1 MANNL
6 YKTGFYDF
14 FGKRSL
20 MKRDLQDMYL
30 NMLLRIAAAEHEYR
44 TPDFNS
50 YTYERA
56 IRTGVAAYYK
66 CPDSSSVNY
75 GKWCCTPAAPADVID
90 NMLLAKKI
98 TTAGSDYAC
107 ELEVGKDCILLI
119 NNSSLYPDMMFL
131 KYADDLTETAISA
144 SKLTKWSRMTPIPK
158 VSTDTDIVKYTEVM
172 KRILEGE
179 DINVITEELS
189 LLQDGHKTLDDNVL
203 RLTDE
208 TAVNK
213 LHFFDEHTEQIL
225 RQFATW
231 RGLPFSTTAKSS
243 QNLIEELHDMDA
255 ISTFMIEDE
264 IACRRDGFERAAA
277 FMKEFDGTEFD
288 FAYKPSDVLQR
299 QLERTAI
306 EYTTQLAE
314 ADRIESEAS
323 QKVSQG
329 IKFIAEAEKLEA
341 EADKLESEAEKLEA
355 EDEKLEAEA
364 EKLEAETETIEEGA
378 EENESEETTDTAG
391 NTVLGDDT

>member
-6 YKTGFYDF
+6 YKTGFYGF
-14 FGKRSL
+14 FGRRSL
-20 MKRDLQDMYL
+20 RKRDLQDMYV

-90 NMLLAKKI
+90 NMLLAKRI

-323 QKVSQG
+323 QKASQG
-329 IKFIAEAEKLEA
+329 IKFIAEAEKLES
-341 EADKLESEAEKLEA
+341 EADKLESEADKLEA

-378 EENESEETTDTAG
+378 EENESKETTDTAG
-391 NTVLGDDT
+391 DTVLGDDA

>member
-6 YKTGFYDF
+6 YKTGFYGY
-14 FGKRSL
+14 FGRRSL
-20 MKRDLQDMYL
+20 RKRDLQDMYL

-66 CPDSSSVNY
+66 CPESSSVNF

-323 QKVSQG
+323 QKASQG

-378 EENESEETTDTAG
+378 EENESEETSDTAG
-391 NTVLGDDT
+391 DTVLRDDT